1 MSSSVQYNDGKE
13 SLLKRAMYA
22 LPLLLGT
29 YGASQTMGV
38 LVAQIGPSLI
48 NSVKTGQVTLGNGEI
63 VPLVRKF
70 FGIGGLD
77 KILSILVTFFTPTL
91 GSYDAL
97 GKLQT
102 TAFLGDLVPLQALWY
117 VESVRRGN
125 YMTAAYL
132 LPTVLGVA
140 YQAKGLGYIAPI
152 WFFLHYVQSPVG
164 NYHAADQRLTQVNAV
179 KAIIPTIVLSFL
191 APSVAMLNAPGLAN
205 RQWINGL
212 FWQLFPLSGAICQR
226 LLSLL
231 IKDTTETD
239 RLSNPEAD
247 MKHLRRVYWAAGIFA
262 MATNLYVRIT
272 SPFPLK
278 DVFFKDIASPSAPAT
293 LISGA
298 ARFLRYDQLM
308 TFGPAL
314 VWAMMHF
321 YDLKKS
327 QKTKTGWATFVGAL
341 AGTTI
346 VGGPGAAMI
355 GFWAWREEA
364 LAATASRK
372 KVVKKN

>member
-1 MSSSVQYNDGKE
+1 M
-13 SLLKRAMYA
+13 
-22 LPLLLGT
+22 
-29 YGASQTMGV
+29 
-38 LVAQIGPSLI
+38 SLI
-48 NSVKTGQVTLGNGEI
+48 I
-63 VPLVRKF
+63 C
-70 FGIGGLD
+70 
-77 KILSILVTFFTPTL
+77 
-91 GSYDAL
+91 
-97 GKLQT
+97 KLT
-102 TAFLGDLVPLQALWY
+102 MN
-117 VESVRRGN
+117 R
-125 YMTAAYL
+125 
-132 LPTVLGVA
+132 PTVLGVA
-140 YQAKGLGYIAPI
+140 YQAKGLGYVAPI

-191 APSVAMLNAPGLAN
+191 APSIAMLNAPGLAN

-226 LLSLL
+226 LLSLF

-247 MKHLRRVYWAAGIFA
+247 MKHLRRVYWAVGIFA
-262 MATNLYVRIT
+262 LATNLYVRIT

-308 TFGPAL
+308 TFGPATL
-314 VWAMMHF
+314 WAIMHF

-327 QKTKTGWATFVGAL
+327 QKTNTGWVTFIGAL
-341 AGTTI
+341 AGATA

-355 GFWAWREEA
+355 GFWAWREEV

>member
-1 MSSSVQYNDGKE
+1 
-13 SLLKRAMYA
+13 
-22 LPLLLGT
+22 
-29 YGASQTMGV
+29 MGV

-77 KILSILVTFFTPTL
+77 KILSILI
-91 GSYDAL
+91 SYRY
-97 GKLQT
+97 KL
-102 TAFLGDLVPLQALWY
+102 
-117 VESVRRGN
+117 S
-125 YMTAAYL
+125 
-132 LPTVLGVA
+132 
-140 YQAKGLGYIAPI
+140 
-152 WFFLHYVQSPVG
+152 
-164 NYHAADQRLTQVNAV
+164 V

-262 MATNLYVRIT
+262 MATNLY
-272 SPFPLK
+272 
-278 DVFFKDIASPSAPAT
+278 
-293 LISGA
+293 
-298 ARFLRYDQLM
+298 DQLM